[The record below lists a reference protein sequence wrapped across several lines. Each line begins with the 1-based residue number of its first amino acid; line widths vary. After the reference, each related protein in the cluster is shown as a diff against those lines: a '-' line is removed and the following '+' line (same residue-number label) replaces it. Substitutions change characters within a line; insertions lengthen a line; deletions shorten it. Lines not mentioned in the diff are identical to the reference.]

1 MFVETILQMILT
13 ISIAL
18 IALVAGFAIA
28 RTIDAGKTK
37 QLSIQLKDEHL
48 RADRAEHSL
57 EMAATTHEAEKKLWQ
72 QTLSA
77 KEETF
82 KSQIESLRDQ
92 ITSERSHA
100 ERLRAEASAQWAE
113 KFETLKQEIKASAG
127 SLLADKQEALQSA
140 NKSQLEQL
148 LQPVKE
154 QFAAFKKSVDDQRT
168 QNEVNKKELQNS
180 FEAALKLLWQQQETV
195 VKNLGEQSQ
204 RIGQD
209 AANLSKAL
217 RGDSKIQGD
226 WGEML
231 LESMLEGSGLRRDH
245 EYFIQGN
252 IKDESGKNLR
262 PDVVVRFPEGRSV
275 IIDSKVSLTAYT
287 AAVNAEDEDTRT
299 QMLREHVRSV
309 RRHIDELAAKSY
321 DSVVSDAIGYVLMFM
336 PVENS
341 YIAAMKQQPDLGQ
354 YAYSKHI
361 ILISPSNLMMALQLA
376 FNLWQYDRQGK
387 NVENI
392 IKTAADLYDKVVLF
406 EETFDEIGQQI
417 NDASKAFDLARKR
430 LYEGNGNVMRRVE
443 SLRKLGVNPK
453 KQIKGVA
460 SSEEDY

>member
-1 MFVETILQMILT
+1 MTLT
-13 ISIAL
+13 IL
-18 IALVAGFAIA
+18 IALLALLAGIA
-28 RTIDAGKTK
+28 TGYVIASRQTK
-37 QLSIQLKDEHL
+37 QLDDKLNDEL
-48 RADRAEHSL
+48 QRAERAEHSL
-57 EMAATTHEAEKKLWQ
+57 EMVTTAHDAEKRLWQ
-72 QTLSA
+72 QTLA
-77 KEETF
+77 GKEETYQA
-82 KSQIESLRDQ
+82 QIQALRDQ
-92 ITSERSHA
+92 ITAERSHA
-100 ERLRAEASAQWAE
+100 ERLRTEASAQWAE

-140 NKSQLEQL
+140 NKSQMEQL

-168 QNEVNKKELQNS
+168 QSEVNKKELQNS

-217 RGDSKIQGD
+217 RGDSKVQGD
-226 WGEML
+226 WGEMV

-252 IKDESGKNLR
+252 IKDDEGNNLR

-287 AAVNAEDEDTRT
+287 AAVNAEDDEVRR

-321 DSVVSDAIGYVLMFM
+321 DTVVSDAIGYVLMFM
-336 PVENS
+336 PIENS
-341 YIAAMKQQPDLGQ
+341 YIAAMKQQPDLSQ

-406 EETFDEIGQQI
+406 EEAFDEIGHQLD
-417 NDASKAFDLARKR
+417 DAANAFSQARKR

-443 SLRKLGVNPK
+443 SLRKLGVTPK
-453 KQIKGVA
+453 KQIKGL
-460 SSEEDY
+460 SDRSGDEDDNDQHT